1 MNYVEQKRN
10 IVVGLTWVNNAM
22 QTISTNKPAQQE
34 LPIIAR
40 KRNAINLEKYL
51 FICSFLNT
59 FNISSD

>member
-1 MNYVEQKRN
+1 MERNKEQAGSIITHGRAER
-10 IVVGLTWVNNAM
+10 LTNE
-22 QTISTNKPAQQE
+22 QT
-34 LPIIAR
+34 LHVIAR